1 MKKIV
6 ILMLLC
12 NSLQGQISG
21 YVEYNYSVIHVID
34 YETKSVL
41 KFNADKSNFTTLKNV
56 SLNDTVPKLI
66 STEGGSLNY
75 LESKDCT
82 KPIFYTNKENNM
94 LITKLRSFGEGYIL
108 KEPIPVI
115 PWEIMSEYKSLSG
128 LRCQKA
134 IGYFRGRTYEV
145 WFTEAIPISLGP
157 WKLQGLPGLIL
168 EAKDENDRYFYRA
181 TKIKL
186 NTNDS
191 IETPDLSSAIALK
204 TFITEIQPKIIEDRQ
219 NRLKSKLDRDTSVV
233 SSSGIDRWSRK
244 EVLYEWEEKEKAP
257 KKD

>member
-1 MKKIV
+1 
-6 ILMLLC
+6 MLLC
-12 NSLQGQISG
+12 NSLQGQVSG
-21 YVEYNYSVIHVID
+21 YVEYSYSVIHAID
-34 YETKSVL
+34 YKTKSVL
-41 KFNADKSNFTTLKNV
+41 KFNTDQSVFTTFRNE
-56 SLNDTVPKLI
+56 STNDSVPKLI

-75 LESKDCT
+75 LVRKDYT

-94 LITKLRSFGEGYIL
+94 LLTKLRSFGEEYIL

-115 PWEIMSEYKSLSG
+115 PWEIISEYKSLSG

-168 EAKDENDRYFYRA
+168 EAKDDSDRYFYRA

-186 NTNDS
+186 NTNGTID
-191 IETPDLSSAIALK
+191 TPDLSSAIALK

-233 SSSGIDRWSRK
+233 SSGSIDRWSQK